1 MNENPGTELSEKER
15 SRSKRSAIAS
25 ECFGG
30 IASTMINDS
39 AVIIL
44 FVSMLELGST
54 FTMLT
59 TSFRGIASCLLQ
71 IPCAYLAI
79 RFGCKR
85 MIRTSAMISC
95 LMFLLL
101 AASPWFGHASKYIAM
116 FAAIVFCL
124 SLPLYVSAWFP
135 LIDGFLRREERG
147 SFLGL
152 NRFLWMT
159 TACLFIFFS
168 GLLLGKKPGIW
179 ELQAIIALTGLLCLG
194 RYFFIGRIE
203 TQPTTSEVQGFRS
216 SFRTAVT
223 NAPLCGFSIYLFCLY
238 LASYSTLPLGF
249 MYLKT
254 HMPVGDNILVII
266 SSVTM
271 LGTLSGY
278 LSAGKML
285 RHFGAKKMLLALHL
299 LFALVNFALFVC
311 GPKYPHAVPLIT
323 VLLTGYGFLTAAS
336 SVVTSSEMM
345 ALARPGNKAMAMALC
360 GSFLSAGMGLSRFFS
375 SLLLG
380 GGILAPFWSWKNIPF
395 TNYQSLFLFSGIIV
409 LIVCLMLILVPAII
423 PERDY
428 YYEPH

>member
-1 MNENPGTELSEKER
+1 MDENQETELTDLQR
-15 SRSKRSAIAS
+15 ARSKRAAAAS

-39 AVIIL
+39 AVVIL

-71 IPCAYLAI
+71 VPCAYLAI

-85 MIRTSAMISC
+85 MIRISAMISC

-101 AASPWFGHASKYIAM
+101 AASPWFGAASKYVAM
-116 FAAIVFCL
+116 VSAVVFCL

-135 LIDGFLRREERG
+135 LIDGFLRKEERG

-159 TACLFIFFS
+159 TAFLFIFLS
-168 GLLLGKKPGIW
+168 GLVLGRKPDIW

-194 RYFFIGRIE
+194 RFFFIGRIE
-203 TQPTTSEVQGFRS
+203 TRQSDTEVRDFRA
-216 SFRTAVT
+216 SFRTSIT
-223 NAPLCGFSIYLFCLY
+223 NAPLCGFSIYLFCLN

-249 MYLKT
+249 MYLKN
-254 HMPVGDNILVII
+254 HMPVGDNVLVII

-271 LGTLSGY
+271 LGTLIGY
-278 LSAGKML
+278 LVAGRML
-285 RHFGAKKMLLALHL
+285 QRFGAKKMLLALHL
-299 LFALVNFALFVC
+299 LFALVNFALFGC
-311 GPKYPHAVPLIT
+311 GPSFPAAVTVIT
-323 VLLTGYGFLTAAS
+323 ILLTVYGFLTAAS

-360 GSFLSAGMGLSRFFS
+360 GSFLYGGMGLSRVFS

-380 GGILAPFWSWKNIPF
+380 GGILAASWNWGSVQY

-409 LIVCLMLILVPAII
+409 LIVCLMLILVPAIL
-423 PERDY
+423 PEHDY